1 MQEPK
6 KYDLVFSVGGTCAC
20 SLALRAAGLQHLSMP
35 WDSIEFDLPNGGAD
49 LPLRLAIMESG
60 FSDWMKEEDLDF
72 MKDDT
77 ATGKAQYR
85 NRRYN
90 SVFPLDFP
98 NGVPLNKSYPMVKDK
113 YDRRV
118 ARFNCIVKEAKTCI
132 LSVYMDTPGTLPA
145 DIGTCQEAQMRLQAL
160 YPWVKVEFLM
170 FSQEDGRT
178 YSERKIEHVRDGFT
192 RVSFDFKD
200 NGSGQSNCH
209 SVDVKQCAS
218 ALRSLATVE
227 GKAPT
232 KARFRRTLREKM
244 HEAGAANIW
253 QYFLCRRINDLS
265 HLKKALHPRL
275 LFARLRR
282 KKYDH
287 VLSIGMNC
295 EPAFRFSLS
304 WGFVDSTPFSW
315 AACRDPLCLAEALR
329 HPELI
334 GSEGFSFLENALMWR
349 CEKTLINFHGKL
361 VVKSGCALAPEAL
374 AADKDDLVQRLAY
387 LNEKLTNILSDNSSK
402 AIVYRISTTEALKP
416 NANENINAVQQ
427 ALEKRGACNY
437 TLVVITEQSARG
449 TIAPA
454 PNRIVRTVKAFNPTN
469 AVARPELGDSIGW
482 QAIYTEFAPRKL
494 RPKKYAFKFE
504 QH

>member
-6 KYDLVFSVGGTCAC
+6 KYDLVFALGSSCAC
-20 SLALRAAGLQHLSMP
+20 SMALRNAGLQQLSMP
-35 WDSIEFDLPNGGAD
+35 LDSNEFDLPDGKSS
-49 LPLRLAIMESG
+49 LSSRLAIMESG
-60 FSDWMKEEDLDF
+60 FADCPRKKDPDF
-72 MKDDT
+72 MKD
-77 ATGKAQYR
+77 K
-85 NRRYN
+85 
-90 SVFPLDFP
+90 F
-98 NGVPLNKSYPMVKDK
+98 
-113 YDRRV
+113 DRLA
-118 ARFNCIVKEAKTCI
+118 ARFMSVVKEAKTCI
-132 LSVYMDTPGTLPA
+132 LSVYMDTPGAPPA
-145 DIGTCQEAQMRLQAL
+145 DVGTCQEAQMRLQAL
-160 YPWVKVEFLM
+160 YPWVKVDFLM
-170 FSQEDGRT
+170 FSQEDGRP
-178 YSERKIEHVRDGFT
+178 YSERKVERLRDGFT
-192 RVSFDFKD
+192 RVSFDFRD
-200 NGSGQSNCH
+200 NGSGQSECR
-209 SVDVKQCAS
+209 SIDVKQCAS
-218 ALRSLATVE
+218 ALRSLAAVE

-232 KARFRRTLREKM
+232 KAKFRKTLREKM

-253 QYFLCRRINDLS
+253 QYFLHRRINDLS

-275 LFARLRR
+275 LLARLRR

-295 EPAFRFSLS
+295 EPAFRFSLA

-315 AACRDPLCLAEALR
+315 AACRDPLHLVEALR

-349 CEKTLINFHGKL
+349 CEKTCINFHGKL
-361 VVKSGCALAPEAL
+361 VVKSGCAVAPEAL

-387 LNEKLTNILSDNSSK
+387 LNEKLTNTLSDSSSK

-416 NANENINAVQQ
+416 DANENIDAVQR
-427 ALEKRGACNY
+427 ALEERGARNY
-437 TLVVITEQSARG
+437 TLVVITEQAARG

-469 AVARPELGDSIGW
+469 AVTRPELGDRIGW
-482 QAIYTEFAPRKL
+482 QAIYTELAPKKL